1 MLHGVIYG
9 ASAAA
14 IWGGMYVVSDVV
26 LETIPPFTLLL
37 LRLVFGILSLSIF
50 IIGKPFPE
58 LTRRAWLDILGV
70 GIIGYGLSLGA
81 QFVGTD
87 LSTAVNGAIV
97 TSATPAFVVLFA
109 VIILHEK
116 LTLGRLFSV
125 ILATL
130 GVFIII
136 DFSQASF
143 SSDTFVGNLFL
154 GGAALTWGL
163 YSVLIRW
170 LSHKYPKIDTIFIT
184 ILSFFGGIFLI
195 IPASA
200 IELTQKTVILADID
214 AGIILGIL
222 FLGVVSTAVAMWLWN
237 TAFVLLDA
245 STASILFFVQPI
257 SGAFLAWLFLGQS
270 LSFTIWI
277 GGILI
282 GLGVLLSISCK
293 SPSKIRQDF
302 NH

>member
-1 MLHGVIYG
+1 MLRGVIYG

-26 LETIPPFTLLL
+26 LEIIPPFTLLL
-37 LRLVFGILSLSIF
+37 LRLIFGTLSLSIF
-50 IIGKPFPE
+50 VVGKPFPD
-58 LTRRAWLDILGV
+58 LNRRAWLDILGV

-116 LTLGRLFSV
+116 LTFRRLLSV

-143 SSDTFVGNLFL
+143 SSDTFVGNVFL
-154 GGAALTWGL
+154 GIAALTWGL

-170 LSHKYPKIDTIFIT
+170 LSHKYPQIDTIFIT
-184 ILSFFGGIFLI
+184 ILSFIGGILLV

-200 IELTQKTVILADID
+200 IELTRETVVLADID

-222 FLGVVSTAVAMWLWN
+222 FLGIVSTAVAMWLWN

-245 STASILFFVQPI
+245 STASVLFFVQPI
-257 SGAFLAWLFLGQS
+257 SGAFLAWLFLGQGLS
-270 LSFTIWI
+270 LTIWV
-277 GGILI
+277 GGALI
-282 GLGVLLSISCK
+282 AVGVLLSLGVNAK
-293 SPSKIRQDF
+293 AKELEY
-302 NH
+302 